1 MYRYERILVALAVS
15 LVILTSGAESQLTQ
29 SNYDN
34 AISAMMSAAS
44 RSARVG
50 QMRNVPSVTV
60 VRLKQI
66 VVFRHPG
73 DEPDLPSIQIS
84 AQKNAF
90 GIRRL
95 RNALAANPATRAAL
109 ARKGVPLN
117 RIVGADVFSNGA
129 LLVYIL

>member
-1 MYRYERILVALAVS
+1 MYRHGKIMVALAVC
-15 LVILTSGAESQLTQ
+15 LVVLTSDAEAQLTQ

-44 RSARVG
+44 RAARIGRV
-50 QMRNVPSVTV
+50 RNVPSVTV
-60 VRLKQI
+60 VRLSQI

-117 RIVGADVFSNGA
+117 RIVAADVFSNGA
-129 LLVYIL
+129 LLVYLL